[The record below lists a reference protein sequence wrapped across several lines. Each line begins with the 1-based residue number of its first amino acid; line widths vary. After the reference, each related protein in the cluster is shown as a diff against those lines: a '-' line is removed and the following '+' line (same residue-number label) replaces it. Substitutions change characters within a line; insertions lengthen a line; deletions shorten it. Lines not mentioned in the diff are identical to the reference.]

1 MPTLE
6 ELCNKH
12 GTNKAW
18 HGYTS
23 FYEKLFEPIRSNPIN
38 FLEIGIDQGGSL
50 LAWQDYFSNA
60 TIYGIDIVIP
70 DRIAN
75 QSTIKYA
82 ITDQSS
88 PQQLLQTLESWNNP
102 KFNVI
107 IDDGSHW
114 VSHQRISM
122 ETLWKSVAPG
132 GYYVIEDL
140 HTNIRALHYIHPHMN
155 EQCRHI
161 DETPTNH
168 DRINRIMAGS
178 TNEFGI
184 PVSEISEIYY
194 FNTPNKLSL
203 SCAFKKV

>member
-12 GTNKAW
+12 GTNKVW

-23 FYEKLFEPIRSNPIN
+23 FYEKLFESIRSNPVN

-50 LAWQDYFSNA
+50 LAWQDYFSNG

-75 QSTIKYA
+75 QITIKYA

-155 EQCRHI
+155 EHCRHI

-194 FNTPNKLSL
+194 FNTPNRLSL
-203 SCAFKKV
+203 SCAFKKA